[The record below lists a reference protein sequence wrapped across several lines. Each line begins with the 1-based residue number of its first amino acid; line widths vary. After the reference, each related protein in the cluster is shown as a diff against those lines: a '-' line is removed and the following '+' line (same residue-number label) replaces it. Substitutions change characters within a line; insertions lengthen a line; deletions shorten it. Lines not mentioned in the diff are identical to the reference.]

1 MNHVSNSARKALI
14 IMGKAL
20 PFFLCAIVLATYVE
34 TLFASVLGRYLCYGG
49 VVIPNTPLYF
59 VVGRLFEY
67 DALIVA
73 ITLVVS
79 IAINVCRWNLYAIMY
94 LSLNLFEKSLF
105 RIELEQNMIYIIVI
119 ANILASAYF
128 VYKGITIY
136 ITKNKQK
143 Q

>member
-14 IMGKAL
+14 IMGKAF

-34 TLFASVLGRYLCYGG
+34 TLFASVFSHYLYYGG
-49 VVIPNTPLYF
+49 VVIPNTPFSF

-67 DALIVA
+67 DMLIIA

-79 IAINVCRWNLYAIMY
+79 IAIEACKWNLYAIMY

-119 ANILASAYF
+119 ANILASGYF
-128 VYKGITIY
+128 VYKGIAIY
-136 ITKNKQK
+136 ITKNKK
-143 Q
+143 RA

>member
-14 IMGKAL
+14 IMGKVL
-20 PFFLCAIVLATYVE
+20 PFFLCTIVLATYVE
-34 TLFASVLGRYLCYGG
+34 TLFASVLGCYLCYGG
-49 VVIPNTPLYF
+49 VVIPNTPLSF

-73 ITLVVS
+73 ITLVLS

-105 RIELEQNMIYIIVI
+105 HIELEQNIIYIIVI
-119 ANILASAYF
+119 ANILASGYF

-136 ITKNKQK
+136 ITKNK
-143 Q
+143 